1 MWSICY
7 IFNNDTDAN
16 IDFIL
21 PGNMLNN
28 NASIYNNNDTPLN
41 DYICIIYIRLLSSLN
56 LSSKTYTLCNIPYQT
71 SEDVY

>member
-28 NASIYNNNDTPLN
+28 NATIYNNNDTPHLHN
-41 DYICIIYIRLLSSLN
+41 LYSSIIIS
-56 LSSKTYTLCNIPYQT
+56 
-71 SEDVY
+71 